1 MASSSASLSV
11 AKKPSWAVW
20 SGKKRTW
27 KGDVKVEIYLRANAP
42 RDAQGNILV
51 PDDNH
56 RAESRYESKQLI
68 WEHGAQ
74 PSGGDIVLVR
84 RA

>member
-1 MASSSASLSV
+1 M
-11 AKKPSWAVW
+11 AKKPVW
-20 SGKKRTW
+20 SVWTGKKRNW

-42 RDAQGNILV
+42 HDEAGNIIV
-51 PDDNH
+51 PADSH
-56 RAESRYESKQLI
+56 SRGKDHTYESHQLL
-68 WEHGAQ
+68 WEHGSK